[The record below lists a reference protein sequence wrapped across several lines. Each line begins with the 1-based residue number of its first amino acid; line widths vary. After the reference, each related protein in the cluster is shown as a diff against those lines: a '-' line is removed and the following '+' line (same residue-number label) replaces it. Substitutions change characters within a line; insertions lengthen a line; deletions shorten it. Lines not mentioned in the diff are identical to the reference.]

1 MCKGPVARKSIVRSF
16 VQLKKASEAGEREV
30 EAGQSSIGLHRPWYR
45 VCLYSKSCGQPLRA
59 IRGRGMG
66 EV

>member
-30 EAGQSSIGLHRPWYR
+30 EAGQSAIGHGIEFVFILKAVVSH
-45 VCLYSKSCGQPLRA
+45 
-59 IRGRGMG
+59 
-66 EV
+66 